1 MPATMATP
9 TTAAPIT
16 VLVPAPIAAAMAIR
30 GLTAITVVGAP
41 HAAVTGTVIPGDQV
55 LFTNDAMSNASSSS
69 GAMAMVGL
77 NTPTAVPAATIPAAV
92 VAIDHPP
99 SRTAMAVSGVGD
111 HHTAINMN
119 HPLINTATEATSIER
134 PANSGHTIHHCFG

>member
-9 TTAAPIT
+9 TTAAPTT
-16 VLVPAPIAAAMAIR
+16 VLVPAPTAAAMAIR

-41 HAAVTGTVIPGDQV
+41 HAAATGTAIPGDQV

-92 VAIDHPP
+92 VAIDPP

-119 HPLINTATEATSIER
+119 HPLINTATEATSIEG
-134 PANSGHTIHHCFG
+134 PANASHTIHHCFG